1 MTWCWLWLFNCCRG
15 LGDCEVHMWWRL
27 VPRQGQTSHRQEQRQ
42 QDGAGSPLHRLRKLG
57 DCGVGQVRRIGRD
70 SFSYL
75 VGTKMMAVDTSF
87 IQGNDQFNTE
97 RHVLY
102 VSSWTLSYLNL
113 SSHKYEWLRSVCWI
127 YDIAEKKSKCFD
139 LGLRFTCTCNRLV
152 HKNYNLLVDGK
163 SPFLCNE

>member
-75 VGTKMMAVDTSF
+75 VETKMMAVLTPHLFKEMISL
-87 IQGNDQFNTE
+87 IQRDMYCTFLLNSQLPKPE
-97 RHVLY
+97 LSQV
-102 VSSWTLSYLNL
+102 WMTLQCLLNL
-113 SSHKYEWLRSVCWI
+113 WYCWENIKMLWSRVEI
-127 YDIAEKKSKCFD
+127 Y
-139 LGLRFTCTCNRLV
+139 L
-152 HKNYNLLVDGK
+152 YM
-163 SPFLCNE
+163 